1 MDMIDKEEK
10 LRSELA
16 QLSESQKV
24 DLIIELMARVS
35 ALEARLGMN
44 SSNSSRP
51 PSSDGYA
58 KPAPKSL
65 RCKSGRKRGGQPGHP
80 GTTLQQVAEPDVV
93 KTHLPEYCQ
102 CGHCLEQEPVCHI
115 ERRQVLELP
124 EKLFEV
130 VEHRLITKVCSLC
143 GRKVR
148 AIAPHEAPAHM
159 QYGSRFRAALVY
171 LRNYQLLPYN
181 RLTQVCRDLFGVAVS
196 KRTIET
202 VERQAYES
210 LAAFEQEVRRQLLQ
224 EEVLHADETGMRV
237 DGKRQW
243 FHSLSTPSLTFYQ
256 VHPKRGGEA
265 IEDNGVI
272 PAFKGT
278 LVHDCWSPY
287 FRYGDEHGLCGAHLL
302 RELAGVCDNEGYRWA
317 HELSMLLEMMAKA
330 TGTCEKKTLSES
342 LITWFEQT
350 YDTILARGQQDLP
363 PPQKTSGK
371 RGRAKKSKAANLH
384 ERLVKHRDSVL
395 RFLRNPDVPFTN
407 NLAERDIRMVKLREK
422 TSGCSRTFSGAEIFA
437 RIRGYI
443 STSIKQDNDLFLNI
457 RNAILKKPWI
467 PVAGWAES

>member
-1 MDMIDKEEK
+1 MDMIDNKEK

-24 DLIIELMARVS
+24 DLIIELMEHVS

-44 SSNSSRP
+44 SSNSSKP

-65 RCKSGRKRGGQPGHP
+65 RRKSGRKPGGQPGHP
-80 GTTLQQVAEPDVV
+80 GTTLQQVADPDVV
-93 KTHLPEYCQ
+93 KTHVPDYCK
-102 CGHCLEQEPVCHI
+102 CGHCLEQEPVHHV
-115 ERRQVLELP
+115 ERRQVFELP

-143 GRKVR
+143 GCKVR
-148 AIAPHEAPAHM
+148 AAAPCEAPARM

-171 LRNYQLLPYN
+171 LRDYQLLPYN
-181 RLTQVCRDLFGVAVS
+181 RLAQVCRDLFGVAVS

-202 VERQAYES
+202 VERQVYES
-210 LAAFEQEVRRQLLQ
+210 LAPFEQEVRRQLLQ

-237 DGKRQW
+237 NGKRQW
-243 FHSLSTPSLTFYQ
+243 FHSLSTPTLTFYQ

-278 LVHDCWSPY
+278 LVHDCWGPY
-287 FRYGDEHGLCGAHLL
+287 FRYGDVHGLCGAHLL
-302 RELAGVCDNEGYRWA
+302 RELAGVYENEGYRWA
-317 HELSMLLEMMAKA
+317 HELAVLLEMMAKT
-330 TGTCEKKTLSES
+330 TGTCEKKMLSES
-342 LITWFEQT
+342 LIAWFEHT

-363 PPQKTSGK
+363 PPQKTPGK
-371 RGRAKKSKAANLH
+371 RGPAKKSKAANLH
-384 ERLVKHRDSVL
+384 ERLVIHRDSVL
-395 RFLRNPDVPFTN
+395 RFLRNPVVPFTN

-422 TSGCSRTFSGAEIFA
+422 TSGCSRTCSGAEMFA

-443 STSIKQDNDLFLNI
+443 STSIKQGNDLFQNI
-457 RNAILKKPWI
+457 RSAVLKEPWI
-467 PVAGWAES
+467 PTAGGAES